1 MMGKK
6 VVYKMAEVLDKSQV
20 LCSLEGLMA
29 IAGDWTRNDSN
40 YSNEVYQEIENSDD
54 FKEMIANSSFY
65 IGLDHPEKPVR
76 STIISKLREAAAICR
91 YYERDLETGEVY
103 VVLDILDT
111 PYGRIANTLAR
122 YGSKLGISTRCNG
135 DQDEDGYV
143 VEGTVIWYG
152 ADLVTQPSQGKARL
166 RLVLEEGK
174 GSRRSID
181 SKDIKRALS
190 YVKGKKGFESVA
202 KSLMEALNKQGG
214 NSMKKV
220 DKGNRKAK
228 IRFKRFGTSGESLLE
243 GMAVLRDQSGEDYS
257 VVGKEYNP
265 ESGNLEVTT
274 NDGVVHEFEKEGQ
287 TNLNECE
294 NQNLEEGT
302 EEGTEANLDNLEDL
316 SEDNGVVVEDDN
328 ESDDYIDGES
338 IDLSVPVDDLEE
350 GLDGDDTEESEEY
363 DGTPYIELQ
372 EAVSV
377 GSDGET
383 DVLAR
388 VPADRGVAAQAGRVT
403 KTVPKPGY
411 DQNGIKKPE
420 QVEVG
425 KVTIAE
431 DGYVMMEGIG
441 ATKGVV
447 AKVKGRRMNVY
458 VGRNLVEEVTL
469 DKGENLLECFKIVS
483 KDYKRKK
490 SPKK

>member
-1 MMGKK
+1 MGKK

-103 VVLDILDT
+103 VVIDILDT

-152 ADLVTQPSQGKARL
+152 ADLVTQPSQEKARL

-174 GSRRSID
+174 GSRKSID

-214 NSMKKV
+214 
-220 DKGNRKAK
+220 
-228 IRFKRFGTSGESLLE
+228 
-243 GMAVLRDQSGEDYS
+243 
-257 VVGKEYNP
+257 
-265 ESGNLEVTT
+265 
-274 NDGVVHEFEKEGQ
+274 
-287 TNLNECE
+287 
-294 NQNLEEGT
+294 
-302 EEGTEANLDNLEDL
+302 
-316 SEDNGVVVEDDN
+316 
-328 ESDDYIDGES
+328 
-338 IDLSVPVDDLEE
+338 
-350 GLDGDDTEESEEY
+350 
-363 DGTPYIELQ
+363 
-372 EAVSV
+372 VS
-377 GSDGET
+377 
-383 DVLAR
+383 
-388 VPADRGVAAQAGRVT
+388 
-403 KTVPKPGY
+403 
-411 DQNGIKKPE
+411 
-420 QVEVG
+420 
-425 KVTIAE
+425 
-431 DGYVMMEGIG
+431 
-441 ATKGVV
+441 
-447 AKVKGRRMNVY
+447 
-458 VGRNLVEEVTL
+458 
-469 DKGENLLECFKIVS
+469 
-483 KDYKRKK
+483 
-490 SPKK
+490 